1 MVRTTNARSSKRSAP
16 KPPPSV
22 TPTPPAMLAPDSDED
37 DDYSDDDDATT
48 TRRNTT
54 SNFKIRTTSTGHN
67 NNTNK
72 GSGGSKGGNGVPSL
86 LVATLVFFVVLVG
99 VVLQAREVSKIARSM
114 REEGEKKLALDP
126 VKREVQRLR
135 ESAERETKENRNTFC
150 TKEEME
156 KKVKELMVLVKESS
170 DRNSGGSLSSSKTS
184 SSTLDDRATKAEL
197 ARLTKEMEAVKK
209 IVNEDKPWDQAMQKT
224 IDAWYE
230 TSSVGGGGGDGAGK
244 KKKGWFGG
252 GKGKV
257 PSSPPWTVKDEEI
270 EKATEQL
277 RADMEDVKLK
287 LAKKG
292 LSTQT
297 AMQRMTHAL
306 ADKTGLVDY
315 ASVHGGGR
323 VLKHSTLSPLVAREN
338 GPITAMLMY
347 FRGKAAPHPKSN
359 EWLLKQTLEPPGDCL
374 ALRGTKGYVDVQLK
388 EKITVSGFTLEHV
401 NPLIAYDRSS
411 APKEVKLGAWGMFPK
426 VKKSSASDDSNDN
439 DVKKMSWRYEEF
451 GNFTF
456 DPTVAD
462 GVTTFTFSEDKIVGT
477 TDRVR
482 FSVDSNHGNAKW
494 TCVYRL
500 RVHGSNK

>member
-1 MVRTTNARSSKRSAP
+1 
-16 KPPPSV
+16 
-22 TPTPPAMLAPDSDED
+22 MLAPDSEDED
-37 DDYSDDDDATT
+37 EDDYSDDDDTTT

-54 SNFKIRTTSTGHN
+54 SNFKIRTTSTG
-67 NNTNK
+67 NNTKK
-72 GSGGSKGGNGVPSL
+72 GSGGSKGGNNNGVPSL
-86 LVATLVFFVVLVG
+86 LVAVLVFFVVLVG

-197 ARLTKEMEAVKK
+197 ARLTKEMEAMKK

-230 TSSVGGGGGDGAGK
+230 TSGGGGGGGDGAGK

>member
-1 MVRTTNARSSKRSAP
+1 
-16 KPPPSV
+16 
-22 TPTPPAMLAPDSDED
+22 MLAPDSDED
-37 DDYSDDDDATT
+37 EDYSDDDDTTT

-54 SNFKIRTTSTGHN
+54 SNFKIRTTSTGN
-67 NNTNK
+67 DKYK

-86 LVATLVFFVVLVG
+86 LVAMLVFFVVLVG

-170 DRNSGGSLSSSKTS
+170 DRNSGGGSLSSSSKTS
-184 SSTLDDRATKAEL
+184 SSTVDDRATKAEL

-230 TSSVGGGGGDGAGK
+230 TSGGGGGGGGDGAGK

-323 VLKHSTLSPLVAREN
+323 VLKHSTLSPLVARES